1 MIIRCSNCSGALVYD
16 IALGKMKCAH
26 CNTFFEVDEVETS
39 SLEEDMLEYNI
50 FACTACGARVAV
62 NNVECATWCAYCGQP
77 TIVFERVSKRKKPEK
92 IIPFKVT
99 REEAKVVIRKY
110 LKKGIFVPKAVK
122 KFEVERLNGVY
133 MPYWLYNVEYEDRPF
148 FEVKRRNGHYKYQV
162 QATTNFK
169 NLTMD
174 ASENFSNL
182 YSQRLEPYDMKELT
196 DFQEVYL
203 SGFYA
208 DCFDVNKEQ
217 LREKVFERC
226 KKMYD
231 NEISKKNLGS
241 NCYSTTPKWKVLE
254 EKYAML
260 PVWFLTMRY
269 KDKPYTML
277 VNGQTKKVMGAVPY
291 VKWKVA
297 VVYLLVLAAFLLIV
311 PGLSCKW
318 FEYAVD
324 NGNWILTFSIVLG
337 AVVSFFAFF
346 MGEIMRTGVNRDIL
360 HTSGRKITELNEN
373 RQEVDE

>member
-26 CNTFFEVDEVETS
+26 CNAFFEVDEVETS
-39 SLEEDMLEYNI
+39 AFEEDMMEYNI
-50 FACTACGARVAV
+50 FACTACGAKVAV

-77 TIVFERVSKRKKPEK
+77 TIVFERVSKRKKPKK
-92 IIPFKVT
+92 IIPFRVT
-99 REEAKVVIRKY
+99 KEEAEAVIRKH
-110 LKKGIFVPKAVK
+110 LKMGFFVPKAVK
-122 KFEVERLNGVY
+122 EFEVERLNGVY
-133 MPYWLYNVEYEDRPF
+133 MPYWLFDVEYKDRPF

-162 QATTNFK
+162 CATTNFK

-196 DFQEVYL
+196 DFKEEYL
-203 SGFYA
+203 SGIYA

-231 NEISKKNLGS
+231 NEISKNNLGS
-241 NCYSTTPKWKVLE
+241 NCHSTTPKWKVLE

-269 KDKPYTML
+269 KDKSYTML

-291 VKWKVA
+291 VKWKVV
-297 VVYLLVLAAFLLIV
+297 VVYLLVLAVLLLIV

-318 FEYAVD
+318 FQYAAD
-324 NGNWILTFSIVLG
+324 NGNWILMFGIVFG
-337 AVVSFFAFF
+337 VVVSFLAFF
-346 MGEIMRTGVNRDIL
+346 MGEIMRTGVNRDIC
-360 HTSGRKITELNEN
+360 HTSGRKITRLNEI